1 MKKNF
6 TNHETYHFIGIYA
19 PKNHILQ
26 FLKNP
31 PLEKSLPPKLAE
43 NPSKWDK
50 SPLLATLNTNLCFDV
65 VSEKGEPTFSSKIKM
80 IFFTS

>member
-6 TNHETYHFIGIYA
+6 TNHETYHLVGIYA

-31 PLEKSLPPKLAE
+31 PLEKSLPPNWPKIPQNGI
-43 NPSKWDK
+43 NPPFWPHWILGNS
-50 SPLLATLNTNLCFDV
+50 
-65 VSEKGEPTFSSKIKM
+65 GQPTKVPNR
-80 IFFTS
+80 

>member
-6 TNHETYHFIGIYA
+6 TNHETYHLVGIYA

-31 PLEKSLPPKLAE
+31 PLKNRSPQIGQKSH
-43 NPSKWDK
+43 
-50 SPLLATLNTNLCFDV
+50 
-65 VSEKGEPTFSSKIKM
+65 KM
-80 IFFTS
+80 G

>member
-6 TNHETYHFIGIYA
+6 TNHETYHLVGIYA

-31 PLEKSLPPKLAE
+31 LLEKLLPQIGR
-43 NPSKWDK
+43 K
-50 SPLLATLNTNLCFDV
+50 SHKT
-65 VSEKGEPTFSSKIKM
+65 G
-80 IFFTS
+80 